1 MDDGG
6 GIFIYL
12 GVASKLALY
21 LTALLAAG
29 IALSVAG
36 GVIAAASARKWLV
49 SAVWLALGAVIIAG
63 LRACL
68 TALELGDIALVSMV
82 WDMQRS
88 SLVALFLGFLTL
100 IACLMTSGMVQR
112 VFLIVG
118 AFLICTSFALTG
130 HTQALEAPGLF
141 SVLVAGHVII
151 AAFWLSAPFVLWPR
165 QDQSDD
171 AVQAA
176 CARFG
181 AIAIVAVPILFVG
194 GAILA
199 WKLGGGFGGLTSS
212 SSYGL
217 VLGAKSLLA
226 SGALGLGAI
235 NKTAIARLLKSDAPA
250 GHTTLKTTL
259 RIDALLF
266 CGALVAISLATTT
279 FGPNP

>member
-6 GIFIYL
+6 GLFIYL

-36 GVIAAASARKWLV
+36 GVIAAASVRKWLV
-49 SAVWLALGAVIIAG
+49 LASLLSLGAVMIA
-63 LRACL
+63 LFRTCL
-68 TALELGDIALVSMV
+68 TALELGDIALVWMV
-82 WDMQRS
+82 SDMQRP
-88 SLVALFLGFLTL
+88 SLFALFLGALTL
-100 IACLMTSGMVQR
+100 IGSLFARGRALR
-112 VFLIVG
+112 VVIGLG
-118 AFLICTSFALTG
+118 AFLMSTSFALTG
-130 HTQALEAPGLF
+130 HTQTLEAPSLF
-141 SVLVAGHVII
+141 SALVAGHVLI

-165 QDQSDD
+165 QDRSDD

-194 GAILA
+194 GALLA
-199 WKLGGGFGGLTSS
+199 WKLGGGVGGLTT

-217 VLGAKSLLA
+217 ILAAKSSLA
-226 SGALGLGAI
+226 SGALGLGAL
-235 NKTAIARLLKSDAPA
+235 NKTTIARLLKSDAPA
-250 GHTTLKTTL
+250 GRAALKTTL

>member
-6 GIFIYL
+6 GLFVYL

-21 LTALLAAG
+21 LTALLASG
-29 IALSVAG
+29 IALTVAG
-36 GVIAAASARKWLV
+36 GVIAAASSRKWLV
-49 SAVWLALGAVIIAG
+49 SAGWLALGAVIIAG

-68 TALELGDIALVSMV
+68 TALDLGDIALVSMV

-88 SLVALFLGFLTL
+88 SLVAIFLGNLAL
-100 IACLMTSGMVQR
+100 IACLLTSGMVQR
-112 VFLIVG
+112 ILLIVG
-118 AFLICTSFALTG
+118 ACLMCTSFALTG
-130 HTQALEAPGLF
+130 HTQALESPALF
-141 SVLVAGHVII
+141 SALVAGHVII

-165 QDQSDD
+165 RDQSDD
-171 AVQAA
+171 AVQAS

-181 AIAIVAVPILFVG
+181 AIAIVAVPALFLG

-212 SSYGL
+212 SYGL
-217 VLGAKSLLA
+217 LLGVKSLLA

-235 NKTAIARLLKSDAPA
+235 NKTAIARLLKSDAPVGRA
-250 GHTTLKTTL
+250 ALKTTL
-259 RIDALLF
+259 RIDAALF

-279 FGPNP
+279 FGPRP

>member
-6 GIFIYL
+6 GLFIYS

-49 SAVWLALGAVIIAG
+49 SASCLALGAVVIAG

-88 SLVALFLGFLTL
+88 SLLALFLGFITL
-100 IACLMTSGMVQR
+100 IACLMTSGMAQR
-112 VFLIVG
+112 ILLIVG
-118 AFLICTSFALTG
+118 AFLMCTSFALTG
-130 HTQALEAPGLF
+130 HTQALESPAPF
-141 SVLVAGHVII
+141 PALVAGHVII

-165 QDQSDD
+165 RDQSDD

-212 SSYGL
+212 SYGL

-226 SGALGLGAI
+226 SCALGLGAI
-235 NKTAIARLLKSDAPA
+235 NKTAISRLLKSDAPA
-250 GHTTLKTTL
+250 GRTALKTTL

-266 CGALVAISLATTT
+266 CGALVAITLATTT

>member
-1 MDDGG
+1 MDEGG
-6 GIFIYL
+6 GLLIYL

-29 IALSVAG
+29 IALSMAG

-49 SAVWLALGAVIIAG
+49 SAGWLALGAVIIAG

-68 TALELGDIALVSMV
+68 TAFELGDIALVSMV

-100 IACLMTSGMVQR
+100 IACLLTSGMVR
-112 VFLIVG
+112 RILLIVG
-118 AFLICTSFALTG
+118 ACLMCASFALTG
-130 HTQALEAPGLF
+130 HTQALEPPALF
-141 SVLVAGHVII
+141 STLVAGHVII
-151 AAFWLSAPFVLWPR
+151 AAFWLGAPFVLWPR
-165 QDQSDD
+165 RDESDE

-181 AIAIVAVPILFVG
+181 AIAIVAVPLLFVG

-212 SSYGL
+212 SYGL
-217 VLGAKSLLA
+217 VLGTKSLLA
-226 SGALGLGAI
+226 SGALGLGAL
-235 NKTAIARLLKSDAPA
+235 NKTAIARLLKSYAPA
-250 GHTTLKTTL
+250 GRKALKTTL
-259 RIDALLF
+259 RIDAALF

>member
-1 MDDGG
+1 MDEGG
-6 GIFIYL
+6 GLIIYL

-36 GVIAAASARKWLV
+36 GVIASLSARKWLA
-49 SAVWLALGAVIIAG
+49 SAGSLAFVAVIIAG

-82 WDMQRS
+82 WDMQWP
-88 SLVALFLGFLTL
+88 SLLAVFMGALTL
-100 IACLMTSGMVQR
+100 IASLLTPGMVQR
-112 VFLIVG
+112 VLLSSG
-118 AFLICTSFALTG
+118 AFLMCASFALTG
-130 HTQALEAPGLF
+130 HTQALESPALF
-141 SVLVAGHVII
+141 SALVAGHVII

-165 QDQSDD
+165 RDQSDD

-181 AIAIVAVPILFVG
+181 AIAIVAVPLLFVG

-199 WKLGGGFGGLTSS
+199 WRLGGGFGGLTSS
-212 SSYGL
+212 SYGL
-217 VLGAKSLLA
+217 VLGTKSLLA
-226 SGALGLGAI
+226 SGVLGLGAI
-235 NKTAIARLLKSDAPA
+235 NKTAIARLLKSDAPTGRTA
-250 GHTTLKTTL
+250 LKATL

-279 FGPNP
+279 FGPNS

>member
-6 GIFIYL
+6 GLFIYL

-21 LTALLAAG
+21 LIALLAAG

-49 SAVWLALGAVIIAG
+49 SAGWLALGAVIIAG

-100 IACLMTSGMVQR
+100 MACLLTSGMVQR

-118 AFLICTSFALTG
+118 AFLMCTSFALTG

-165 QDQSDD
+165 QDQSDE

-181 AIAIVAVPILFVG
+181 AIAIVAVPLLFVG

-199 WKLGGGFGGLTSS
+199 WKLGGGFGGLTS

-235 NKTAIARLLKSDAPA
+235 NKTAIARLLKSDALA
-250 GHTTLKTTL
+250 GRIALKATL

-279 FGPNP
+279 FGPNS

>member
-6 GIFIYL
+6 GLFIYL

-21 LTALLAAG
+21 LIALLAAG

-49 SAVWLALGAVIIAG
+49 SAGWLALGAVIIAG

-100 IACLMTSGMVQR
+100 MACLLTSGMVQR

-118 AFLICTSFALTG
+118 AFLMCTSFALTG

-165 QDQSDD
+165 QDQSDE

-181 AIAIVAVPILFVG
+181 AIAIVAVPLLFVG

-199 WKLGGGFGGLTSS
+199 WKLGGGCGGLTS

-235 NKTAIARLLKSDAPA
+235 NKTAIARLLKSDALA
-250 GHTTLKTTL
+250 GRIALKATL

-279 FGPNP
+279 FGPNS

>member
-6 GIFIYL
+6 GLFIYL

-21 LTALLAAG
+21 LIALLAAG

-49 SAVWLALGAVIIAG
+49 SVSWLALGAVVIAG

-82 WDMQRS
+82 WDMQQS

-100 IACLMTSGMVQR
+100 MACLLTSGMVQR

-118 AFLICTSFALTG
+118 AFLMCTSVALTG
-130 HTQALEAPGLF
+130 HTQALASPTLF
-141 SVLVAGHVII
+141 STLVAGHVIM

-165 QDQSDD
+165 RDQNDE
-171 AVQAA
+171 AVQAT

-212 SSYGL
+212 SYGL
-217 VLGAKSLLA
+217 VLGTKLLLA
-226 SGALGLGAI
+226 SGALGLGAL
-235 NKTAIARLLKSDAPA
+235 NKTAIAHLLKSNPPA
-250 GHTTLKTTL
+250 GRTALKTTL

-266 CGALVAISLATTT
+266 CGVLVAISLVTTT
-279 FGPNP
+279 FGPKP